1 MSNQKRDVLLIVD
14 DDTVNRGILEQIFQ
28 ADYTI
33 AEAEDGPSGLR
44 RILEAPDQLCAVL
57 LDVVMPG
64 MDGLEVLRRLYR
76 EQLPDRLPI
85 FLITAEASDSVLR
98 EAYSLGVMDV
108 ISKPVVPYVVHR
120 RVKSVIELFQA
131 RRRLSRT
138 VESQRERLLRQ
149 AEEIIDLNQGM
160 VEALA
165 AAIEFRS

>member
-1 MSNQKRDVLLIVD
+1 MIPPFEPCWNTISSRWATKSPPLRAE
-14 DDTVNRGILEQIFQ
+14 RIFAASPK
-28 ADYTI
+28 ADL
-33 AEAEDGPSGLR
+33 A
-44 RILEAPDQLCAVL
+44 L
-57 LDVVMPG
+57 LDVMLPG

-138 VESQRERLLRQ
+138 VESP
-149 AEEIIDLNQGM
+149 AGAPAPPGGGDH
-160 VEALA
+160 
-165 AAIEFRS
+165 